1 MAVNQAYQGGNRVL
15 QGIVSGIAQ
24 DPDGY
29 MTQRLLPATPGPHR
43 GVIKVLTGGD
53 HYGSG
58 TDDTLIAPGGH
69 YPKDVVLKFGEV
81 NYTTNKHGKPAR
93 IPDEWKDRNELP
105 LDIADLYLSTA
116 THYLKVMQD
125 ARLASL
131 ITGASWAYTN
141 TPEAGDR
148 WTASASDPIAQLKAA
163 RDGLVVYPNVM
174 VVGYEAFS
182 ALQNNPTVLEGMP
195 TTSAHSLADEQ
206 YFADAIAK
214 KLGIQRVLIWD
225 TRKRAS
231 DNPEVALTNANIP
244 RMFGKNCWLGTM
256 SQHPGVR
263 AKNGDLVFNPTAIA
277 RIEEE
282 AMHPSFAE
290 DFDTD
295 SEKVKVR
302 HKEVIKLVSAGLG
315 GLITN
320 AVA

>member
-1 MAVNQAYQGGNRVL
+1 MAVNKGFQGGNPVL

-29 MTQRLLPATPGPHR
+29 MTQRLLPPTPGPHK
-43 GVIKVLTGGD
+43 GTIKVLSGGD

-58 TDDTLIAPGGH
+58 TDDTLIAPGGS
-69 YPKDVVLKFGEV
+69 YPKGVVLKFDDV
-81 NYTTNKHGKPAR
+81 DYKTNKYGKPAR

-105 LDIADLYLSTA
+105 LDIADMYLSAT

-125 ARLASL
+125 YRLATIL
-131 ITGASWAYTN
+131 TGGGWAHTYT
-141 TPEAGDR
+141 PDAGDR
-148 WTASASDPIAQLKAA
+148 WTASTSDPIGQLKTA
-163 RDGLVVYPNVM
+163 RDALVVYPNVM

-182 ALQNNPTVLEGMP
+182 ALQNNSKVLEGMP
-195 TTSAHSLADEQ
+195 TTSPHSLADEQ

-244 RMFGKNCWLGTM
+244 RMFGKHCWLGTM

-263 AKNGDLVFNPTAIA
+263 ARNSELLFNPTAIA
-277 RIEEE
+277 RVEEE
-282 AMHPSFAE
+282 AMQPFFAE

-295 SEKVKVR
+295 SEKIKVR
-302 HKEVIKLVSAGLG
+302 HKEIIKLVSTALG